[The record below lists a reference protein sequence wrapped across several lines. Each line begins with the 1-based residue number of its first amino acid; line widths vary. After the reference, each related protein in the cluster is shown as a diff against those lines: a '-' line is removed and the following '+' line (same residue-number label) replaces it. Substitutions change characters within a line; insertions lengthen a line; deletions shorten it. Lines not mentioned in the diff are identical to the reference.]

1 MSDFITEMFFNPP
14 KREVL
19 EEMLRQIEQQKEQQY
34 KQFIEI
40 LKIPQFKNYNNV

>member
-1 MSDFITEMFFNPP
+1 MSDFITDMFFNLP

-34 KQFIEI
+34 KQFNENI
-40 LKIPQFKNYNNV
+40 KIPQFKKLG